1 MLEQIHSPE
10 DIRQL
15 DKKEAQALC
24 DEIRQTIIHTVSQT
38 GGHLASNLGVVE
50 LTVALHQVLRG
61 PQDSIVWDVGHQC
74 YTHKLLTG
82 RYDRFST
89 LRQAGGLSG
98 FPDPKE
104 SPYDTFI
111 AGHSSTA
118 ISAACGMARA
128 NTMSGRGDT
137 VVAVVGDGAMT
148 GGLAFEGLANAGQS
162 HDHLIVVL
170 NDNHMS
176 ISRNVGFVA
185 RHLAHLRSK
194 SGYIRFKRGL
204 TATLEHIPLIGKPI
218 YRLMLR
224 TKRRMK
230 YAMYNSSTLFEDMGF
245 YYFGPI
251 DGHNLRDLNAALKT
265 AMQIEQ
271 PVLLHVDTVKGKGYA
286 PAVTNPALFH
296 GVSSFDEETG
306 ETPKSGPSFSSVFG
320 ETMMELAGQH
330 PEVVAITAAMQSGT
344 GLRDFAEAY
353 KDRFFD
359 VGIAEEHAVTFASA
373 LATREIKPVFAVYS
387 TFMQRCYDQL
397 LNDTAI
403 MNNHIVLA
411 IDRAGI
417 VPDDGMTHQGIFDV
431 AMLNSIPGA
440 TVYAPSTLSELRICL
455 KQALFSTDGI
465 AAVRYPK
472 GGELPCDVTYTPDG
486 HLYTLFAAEK
496 ATTLLVTYGRIFS
509 SVMNVA
515 KRLHDEGTPV
525 AVLKLTRIK
534 PLPRGV
540 ISLALR
546 YRRVLFFEEASRSGG
561 VGEYFGSRLVQRGF
575 ARDYEIHAIDGFVGT
590 CTTAEGL
597 HQVGLDT
604 EGIYQTVSGK
614 PWTPPEVES
623 HGG

>member
-15 DKKEAQALC
+15 NKQETKELC
-24 DEIRQTIIHTVSQT
+24 DEIRQTIIQTVSKN

-50 LTVALHQVLRG
+50 LTVALHQVLHC

-104 SPYDTFI
+104 SPYDTFV

-128 NTMSGRGDT
+128 NTLNGRSDT

-148 GGLAFEGLANAGQS
+148 GGLAYEGLGNAGQNN
-162 HDHLIVVL
+162 DRLIVVL

-185 RHLAHLRSK
+185 RHLANLRAK

-265 AMQIEQ
+265 AMEIEQ
-271 PVLLHVDTVKGKGYA
+271 PVLLHVDTVKGKGYT
-286 PAVTNPALFH
+286 PAVTDPALFH

-306 ETPKSGPSFSSVFG
+306 ETPKSGPTFSSVFG
-320 ETMMELAGQH
+320 ETMTELARQH

-344 GLRDFAEAY
+344 GLRGFAEAY
-353 KDRFFD
+353 PKRFFD

-373 LATREIKPVFAVYS
+373 LATRQQLPVFAVYS

-431 AMLNSIPGA
+431 AMLNSIPGT
-440 TVYAPSTLSELRICL
+440 TVYAPSTFSELRICL
-455 KQALFSTDGI
+455 KQALFSTDGV

-472 GGELPCDVTYTPDG
+472 GGELPCDITYTPDG

-496 ATTLLVTYGRIFS
+496 ATTLLVTYGRVFS
-509 SVMNVA
+509 SVMNAA
-515 KRLHDEGTPV
+515 KRLNEEGMPV

-534 PLPRGV
+534 PLPKGV

-546 YRRVLFFEEASRSGG
+546 YRRVIFFEEAALHGG

-597 HQVGLDT
+597 RQVGLDMP
-604 EGIYQTVSGK
+604 GIYQTVSGK
-614 PWTPPEVES
+614 VWTPPEESS

>member
-10 DIRQL
+10 DIRKLNIQ
-15 DKKEAQALC
+15 QSQQLC
-24 DEIRQTIIHTVSQT
+24 DEIRQTIIRTVSQT

-50 LTVALHQVLRG
+50 LTVALHQVLHC

-104 SPYDTFI
+104 SPFDTFV

-128 NTMSGRGDT
+128 NSLNGRSDT

-148 GGLAFEGLANAGQS
+148 GGLAFEGLENAGQNN
-162 HDHLIVVL
+162 DRLIVVL

-185 RHLAHLRSK
+185 RHLANLRAK

-251 DGHNLRDLNAALKT
+251 DGHNLRDLSAALKT

-306 ETPKSGPSFSSVFG
+306 ETPKSGPTFSSVFG
-320 ETMMELAGQH
+320 ETMIELAQQH
-330 PEVVAITAAMQSGT
+330 EEVVAITAAMQSGT
-344 GLRDFAEAY
+344 GLRAFAEAY
-353 KDRFFD
+353 PKRFFD

-373 LATREIKPVFAVYS
+373 LATRQIKPVFAVYS

-440 TVYAPSTLSELRICL
+440 TVYAPSTFSELRICL
-455 KQALFSTDGI
+455 KQALFSTDGV
-465 AAVRYPK
+465 AVVRYPK
-472 GGELPCDVTYTPDG
+472 GGELPCDITYTPDG

-496 ATTLLVTYGRIFS
+496 ATTLLVTYGRVFA
-509 SVMNVA
+509 SVINAA
-515 KRLHDEGTPV
+515 KRLNEEGTPV

-534 PLPRGV
+534 PLPKGV
-540 ISLALR
+540 VSLALR
-546 YRRVLFFEEASRSGG
+546 YRRVIFFEEAALHGG
-561 VGEYFGSRLVQRGF
+561 VGEYFGSRLVQRGY
-575 ARDYEIHAIDGFVGT
+575 ARDYEIHAIDSFVGT
-590 CTTAEGL
+590 CTTEEGL
-597 HQVGLDT
+597 KQVGLDT
-604 EGIYQTVSGK
+604 AGVYRAVSGRAM
-614 PWTPPEVES
+614 PPEGTT
-623 HGG
+623 HGR